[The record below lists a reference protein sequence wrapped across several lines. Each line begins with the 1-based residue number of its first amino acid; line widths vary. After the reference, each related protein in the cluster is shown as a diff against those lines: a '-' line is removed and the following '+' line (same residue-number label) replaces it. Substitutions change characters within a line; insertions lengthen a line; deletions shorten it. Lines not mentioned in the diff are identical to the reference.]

1 MNYAEVDSDSDASS
15 DRGVE
20 VKVIRN
26 KGKGKAKAAQ
36 DRDFSPASRE
46 SFSLLWRPGDAC
58 RGETSLLQQTK
69 RIRRRHLDLDPGL
82 HQIPSLNLN
91 PPRTIRNCCSIS
103 RSNCLQK
110 SVEYFCSRVSWTR
123 LRKVSH
129 ASSSG
134 LFSLA

>member
-15 DRGVE
+15 DREVK

-36 DRDFSPASRE
+36 DRDFSSASRE
-46 SFSLLWRPGDAC
+46 SFSPIWRPEHAR
-58 RGETSLLQQTK
+58 RGKTSLLQQTK

-82 HQIPSLNLN
+82 HQIPTLN
-91 PPRTIRNCCSIS
+91 PNPSRTIRNCCSIS

-110 SVEYFCSRVSWTR
+110 SVEYFCSRVS
-123 LRKVSH
+123 
-129 ASSSG
+129 
-134 LFSLA
+134 